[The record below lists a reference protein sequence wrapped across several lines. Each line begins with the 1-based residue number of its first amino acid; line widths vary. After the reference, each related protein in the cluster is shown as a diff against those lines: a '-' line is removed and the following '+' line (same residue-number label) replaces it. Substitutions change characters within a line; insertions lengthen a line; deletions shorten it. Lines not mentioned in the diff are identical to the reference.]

1 VRRGSL
7 AHEIHTQTRE
17 GHALAWG
24 CRMEERLMVL
34 GNWDVGQSGGGV
46 LGRLELEE
54 K

>member
-1 VRRGSL
+1 
-7 AHEIHTQTRE
+7 
-17 GHALAWG
+17 
-24 CRMEERLMVL
+24 MEERLMVL